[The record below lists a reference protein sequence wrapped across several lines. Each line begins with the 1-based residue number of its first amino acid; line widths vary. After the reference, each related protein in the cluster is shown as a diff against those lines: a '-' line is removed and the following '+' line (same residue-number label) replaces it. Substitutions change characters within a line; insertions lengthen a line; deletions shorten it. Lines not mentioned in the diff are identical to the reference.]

1 MTATLSPLA
10 APLVR
15 IRPAPAW
22 DPPVDGARPPDE
34 PVCRGQLALFASIH
48 GVPRDPTVPRP
59 RLPAGVSAAAP
70 PDAAPVGSAGVPRTA
85 AHPGAPAG
93 ASSAAGMPGTAA
105 HPAARP
111 ATHPAARPATH
122 PAAGSADPAVGP
134 ADPTVGPAD
143 PASGPAHAA
152 PAPAGGPSPSAQ
164 AHVAAGRF
172 VAACVEVLNGFRPA
186 THLRALTTPVDYPD
200 VMAQITR
207 RAARIRIPARGAGRQ
222 SVAQVGVRRVRV
234 CELPAGVVEAAAVLH
249 RGDASWAMALRFERR
264 RDTWLCTLLQML

>member
-10 APLVR
+10 APIVR

-48 GVPRDPTVPRP
+48 GVPRDPTVPRQ
-59 RLPAGVSAAAP
+59 RSPANVSAAAP
-70 PDAAPVGSAGVPRTA
+70 LDATAPVVSAGVPGTTA
-85 AHPGAPAG
+85 HRAAPAG
-93 ASSAAGMPGTAA
+93 ASSAGGMPGTAA
-105 HPAARP
+105 HQTTRPAA
-111 ATHPAARPATH
+111 HPAASPAH
-122 PAAGSADPAVGP
+122 PAA
-134 ADPTVGPAD
+134 GPAD

-152 PAPAGGPSPSAQ
+152 PAPAGGPSASAQ

-186 THLRALTTPVDYPD
+186 THLRTLTTPVDYTD
-200 VMAQITR
+200 VTTQLTR
-207 RAARIRIPARGAGRQ
+207 RASRIRIPARGPGQQ
-222 SVAQVGVRRVRV
+222 SVPLVGVRRLRV

-249 RGDASWAMALRFERR
+249 RGDASWAMALRFERH